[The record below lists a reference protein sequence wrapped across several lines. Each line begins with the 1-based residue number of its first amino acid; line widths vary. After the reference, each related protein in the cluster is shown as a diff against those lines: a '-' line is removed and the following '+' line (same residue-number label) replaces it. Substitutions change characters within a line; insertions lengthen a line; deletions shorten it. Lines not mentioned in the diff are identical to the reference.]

1 VTAGPETGQEER
13 AVSAADDGAAPART
27 AGTDRG
33 RRAPFSVPITVLDLG
48 GDAVFVTD
56 SDGIIVDVN
65 DDFVRVTGYAR
76 EEAIGQTPRLLSS
89 GYQDDAFYQQ
99 LWDTITSGEVW
110 EGELIDRR
118 RDGEL
123 RTHHVTITPVRD
135 ATGHITHYVAIERD
149 LTGELARASSARST
163 GLVHTDADGRCI
175 YVDRE
180 AARMFDLDQEGLLG
194 EGLLLALADEDA
206 EALAEAI
213 EMAVERGRDYHVDVR
228 TTGGRWLRFELAPLT
243 LSMGSAIGARCA
255 VDDITERLDVER
267 ELARRSALV
276 TSVLDA
282 LEEPVAVVDRSG
294 TLLTTNRAWQEASEG
309 DTGLLGHLQAGVD
322 VPATVAAATETGDEV
337 AQALHEDLHNV
348 LSGKAR
354 GRRRAVGFT
363 VHPLAWD
370 EGGAVVRHRG

>member
-1 VTAGPETGQEER
+1 
-13 AVSAADDGAAPART
+13 VSAAEDDGALTRD
-27 AGTDRG
+27 AGRDRG
-33 RRAPFSVPITVLDLG
+33 RPAPFSVPITVLDLG

-76 EEAIGQTPRLLSS
+76 EEAIGQTPRLLGS
-89 GYQDDAFYQQ
+89 GYQDDAFYEQ
-99 LWDTITSGEVW
+99 LWETISSGRVW

-135 ATGHITHYVAIERD
+135 ATGRITHYVAIERD
-149 LTGELARASSARST
+149 LTGELARASSARNT
-163 GLVHTDADGRCI
+163 GLVHTDGEGRCI

-213 EMAVERGRDYHVDVR
+213 EMAVERGRDHHLDVR
-228 TTGGRWLRFELAPLT
+228 TTAGRWLRFELAPLT
-243 LSMGSAIGARCA
+243 LSMGRAIGARCA
-255 VDDITERLDVER
+255 VEDITERLDVER
-267 ELARRSALV
+267 ELARRNAMV

-282 LEEPVAVVDRSG
+282 LEEPVAVLDQRG
-294 TLLTTNRAWQEASEG
+294 MLLTTNRAWREAAEE
-309 DTGLLGHLQAGVD
+309 DQGLLGHLRVGVD
-322 VPATVAAATETGDEV
+322 VPATVAAAADTGDEV
-337 AQALHEDLHNV
+337 AGALHEDLHNV
-348 LSGKAR
+348 LTGQAR

-370 EGGAVVRHRG
+370 EGGAVVRLRG

>member
-1 VTAGPETGQEER
+1 
-13 AVSAADDGAAPART
+13 VSAADEDAAPPSVT
-27 AGTDRG
+27 QLDRG
-33 RRAPFSVPITVLDLG
+33 RPVPFSVPITALDLG

-56 SDGIIVDVN
+56 RDGIIVDVN

-89 GYQDDAFYQQ
+89 GYQDDAFYEQ
-99 LWDTITSGEVW
+99 LWDTISSGEVW

-135 ATGHITHYVAIERD
+135 ASGHITHFVAIERD
-149 LTGELARASSARST
+149 LTGELARASGTKST
-163 GLVHTDADGRCI
+163 GLVHTDGGGRCI
-175 YVDRE
+175 YADRE
-180 AARMFDLDQEGLLG
+180 AARMFELDQEGLLG
-194 EGLLLALADEDA
+194 EGLLLALAEEDA

-213 EMAVERGRDYHVDVR
+213 EMAVERGRDYRVDVR

-243 LSMGSAIGARCA
+243 LSMGRAIGARCA
-255 VDDITERLDVER
+255 VEDISGRLDVER

-282 LEEPVAVVDRSG
+282 LEEPIAVVDRSG
-294 TLLTTNRAWQEASEG
+294 ILLTTNRSWRDAAEG
-309 DTGLLGHLQAGVD
+309 DTGLLGHLRTGVD
-322 VPATVAAATETGDEV
+322 VPATVAAAAGTGDEV
-337 AQALHEDLHNV
+337 AVALHEDLRNV
-348 LSGKAR
+348 LSGQAR
-354 GRRRAVGFT
+354 GRRRPTGFT